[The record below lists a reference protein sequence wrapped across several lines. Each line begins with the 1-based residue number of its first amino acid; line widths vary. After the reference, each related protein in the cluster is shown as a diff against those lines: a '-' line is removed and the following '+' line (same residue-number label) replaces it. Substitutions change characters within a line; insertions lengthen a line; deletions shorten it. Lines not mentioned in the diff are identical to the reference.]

1 MMFLLFHVICSCIF
15 HAYVPF
21 FSFVFILLLIG
32 TLLRVSLSLSLSLF
46 LSDSLRRAPKRKTT
60 PSQNPL
66 CPRASSSS
74 DSTPLHVR
82 FRDDKARQD
91 FLKNFSR
98 HGIHSEHQ
106 VAMNSSVVKSANSLT
121 LNL

>member
-32 TLLRVSLSLSLSLF
+32 TLLRVSLSLSLF
-46 LSDSLRRAPKRKTT
+46 LSDSLRI
-60 PSQNPL
+60 SQNPL

-106 VAMNSSVVKSANSLT
+106 VVLLDFFDNDLLT
-121 LNL
+121 VIYSRG